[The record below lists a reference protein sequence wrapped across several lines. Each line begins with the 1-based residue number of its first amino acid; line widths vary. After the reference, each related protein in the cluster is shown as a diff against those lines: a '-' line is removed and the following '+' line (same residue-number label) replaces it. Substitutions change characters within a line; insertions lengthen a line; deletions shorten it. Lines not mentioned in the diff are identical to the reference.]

1 MAQVNAAEVV
11 STDEDLRSL
20 ERTRLRALVERDLEL
35 ARTLHSPE
43 FHLITPRG
51 STYSRES
58 YLQAVEVGKIV
69 YLKWEAAGIL
79 VRRLG
84 AEAMGA
90 GGAANLGLRAARS
103 SSGLPGRALR
113 RAVAT
118 EDAAVAL
125 LGSQERLAVRAL
137 VEPLAGVGRH
147 RLGLRATA
155 RRAGDR
161 RFERRTSRDLI
172 D

>member
-1 MAQVNAAEVV
+1 VTHINAAKAV

-20 ERTRLRALVERDLEL
+20 ERTRLRALVEQDIEL
-35 ARTLHSPE
+35 ARALHSSE

-84 AEAMGA
+84 
-90 GGAANLGLRAARS
+90 N
-103 SSGLPGRALR
+103 
-113 RAVAT
+113 
-118 EDAAVAL
+118 VAL
-125 LGSQERLAVRAL
+125 LRYQAELEMPSASGEPSSFACWHTDSYELHNGFWQVVWSQ
-137 VEPLAGVGRH
+137 
-147 RLGLRATA
+147 AT
-155 RRAGDR
+155 
-161 RFERRTSRDLI
+161 LI
-172 D
+172 R